1 MTSLLEPSSDQKNVK
16 VEESLPY
23 QVSITNA
30 VSVDNHMEYVIAID
44 QGTVKHSWKKI
55 LQDHN

>member
-44 QGTVKHSWKKI
+44 QGTV
-55 LQDHN
+55 